1 MLRGGDGKRHL
12 MWASNAMIEATRLS
26 RRAFAIG
33 TVWAACTGALPLSST
48 SRASPAAA
56 PTVMPRWLA
65 SEDPAFAA
73 GATGADLTFLAPDPP
88 APRPLPPAPPA
99 PPPP

>member
-1 MLRGGDGKRHL
+1 

-65 SEDPAFAA
+65 SETV
-73 GATGADLTFLAPDPP
+73 GDLTFVALGLDVPPTVLARADEVVE
-88 APRPLPPAPPA
+88 
-99 PPPP
+99 

>member
-1 MLRGGDGKRHL
+1 MLRGGDEKRHL

-73 GATGADLTFLAPDPP
+73 GATVGDLTFVALGLDVPPTVLARADEVVE
-88 APRPLPPAPPA
+88 
-99 PPPP
+99 